1 MLKIIIVEMHTMSFY
16 SPYHQF
22 PPMRLTHWLLLASV
36 CIAAMVASINP
47 LQMDDYLLHQVGTL
61 IAVATLLLLQWQR
74 RVSMWGF
81 ALTIVFILLHIL
93 GAHYL
98 YSFVPYNAWS
108 IQLFQF
114 DINQY
119 FGWSR
124 NMYDRLIHFS
134 YGLLLYKICC
144 DVFSSSLPHV
154 KPFKVALIAIQFI
167 MASSMVYEVIEWGI
181 AIGLSPE
188 AAENYNGQQGDL
200 WDAQKDMLLATIGA
214 ICAAIIQAIYVVTN
228 RFVSIK

>member
-1 MLKIIIVEMHTMSFY
+1 MSSF
-16 SPYHQF
+16 SPYEQF
-22 PPMRLTHWLLLASV
+22 PRMRFMHWLLLASV
-36 CIAAMVASINP
+36 CVAAIFASINP

-61 IAVATLLLLQWQR
+61 IGVIILLFLQWQR
-74 RVSMWGF
+74 HVSLWGF

-98 YSFVPYNAWS
+98 YSFVPYNEWL
-108 IQLFQF
+108 IQLFSF

-134 YGLLLYKICC
+134 YGLLLFKICC
-144 DVFSSSLPHV
+144 DVFSVWLPNV
-154 KPFKVALIAIQFI
+154 KPFKVALLAIQFI
-167 MASSMVYEVIEWGI
+167 MASSMVYEVIEWAI

-214 ICAAIIQAIYVVTN
+214 ICAAIIQRLYAFIN
-228 RFVSIK
+228 KSA

>member
-1 MLKIIIVEMHTMSFY
+1 MSFF
-16 SPYHQF
+16 SPYEQF
-22 PPMRLTHWLLLASV
+22 PRIQFTHWLLLASV
-36 CIAAMVASINP
+36 FIAAIVASINP

-61 IAVATLLLLQWQR
+61 IGVIILLFLQWQR
-74 RVSMWGF
+74 QVSLWGF

-98 YSFVPYNAWS
+98 YSFVPYNEWL
-108 IQLFQF
+108 IQFF
-114 DINQY
+114 HVDINQY

-134 YGLLLYKICC
+134 YGLLLFKICC
-144 DVFSSSLPHV
+144 DVFSVWLPTV
-154 KPFKVALIAIQFI
+154 KPFKVALLTIQFI
-167 MASSMVYEVIEWGI
+167 MASSMVYEVIEWAI

-214 ICAAIIQAIYVVTN
+214 ICAAIIQRLYAFIN
-228 RFVSIK
+228 KSA

>member
-1 MLKIIIVEMHTMSFY
+1 M
-16 SPYHQF
+16 QF
-22 PPMRLTHWLLLASV
+22 THWLLLASV
-36 CIAAMVASINP
+36 FIAAIVASINP

-61 IAVATLLLLQWQR
+61 IGVIILLFLQWQR
-74 RVSMWGF
+74 QVSLWGF

-98 YSFVPYNAWS
+98 YSFVPYNEWL
-108 IQLFQF
+108 IQFF
-114 DINQY
+114 HVDINQY

-134 YGLLLYKICC
+134 YGLLLFKICC
-144 DVFSSSLPHV
+144 DVFSVWLPTV
-154 KPFKVALIAIQFI
+154 KPFKVALLTIQFI
-167 MASSMVYEVIEWGI
+167 MASSMVYEVIEWAI

-214 ICAAIIQAIYVVTN
+214 ICAAIIQRLYTFINKSA
-228 RFVSIK
+228 